1 MRRTKEIC
9 RLVGAGLSGR
19 AIARSLGLSNS
30 TVGDAI
36 ARLKTAELTWE
47 SACALAES
55 ELERRLYRERGHT
68 APDPRVP
75 DWSHVRTELG
85 FKHMT
90 LQLAWREYRAEHPD
104 GFGYSWFCAHY
115 RAWLRSTADPV
126 MRQTHKYGEKL
137 FVDWA
142 GDTVPLIDADTGEIT
157 EAHLFLAVLG
167 ASNYTYLEAFRD
179 EATPAFLAGHVNT
192 FAYMQGVPALLVP
205 DNLKTGVT
213 RPDRFEPDL
222 NTDYADLASHY
233 GTAVMPARVA
243 KPRDKAK
250 VESGVRHAYRSIL
263 APLRHRTFFSLS
275 ELNEAISDLLEE
287 VNDRPFQKM
296 SGSRRSVFLK
306 HEAQLLRPLPEH
318 PYRYREHRSAKV
330 GIDYHIEVAAHRY
343 SVPFHL
349 IGEKVEVFIDEHTA
363 DIYHKGERV
372 ALHVR
377 SRVRGGFSTT
387 PEHMPSAHR
396 AHAEWTPARMEKW
409 AAQTGPACAALAAR
423 IMESR
428 AHPEIGFRSCMGLLN
443 LGRKY
448 GDTRLEAGCER
459 ALACGA
465 NRYQSVKSILEKGL
479 DAVPLV
485 AAPKPPPVPD
495 HDNVRG
501 SDYYT

>member
-9 RLVGAGLSGR
+9 RLVGAGLTGR

-36 ARLKTAELTWE
+36 TRLKAAELTWE
-47 SACALAES
+47 QVEAMSEA

-75 DWSHVRTELG
+75 DWDHVRKELG
-85 FKHMT
+85 LKHMT
-90 LQLAWREYRAEHPD
+90 LQLAWVEYRAEHPD
-104 GFGYSWFCAHY
+104 GFGYSWYCAHY
-115 RAWLRSTADPV
+115 RTWLRSIADPV

-142 GDTVPLIDADTGEIT
+142 GDTVPLTCADTGEIT
-157 EAHLFLAVLG
+157 NAHLFLAVLG

-179 EATPAFLAGHVNT
+179 EKAPAFLTGHVNT

-213 RPDRFEPDL
+213 RPDRFDPDI
-222 NTDYADLASHY
+222 NTDYADLAAHY
-233 GTAVMPARVA
+233 GTAVMPARVK

-250 VESGVRHAYRSIL
+250 VESGVRHAYRKIL
-263 APLRHRTFFSLS
+263 APLRHRTFFSLAD
-275 ELNEAISDLLEE
+275 LNEAISDLLEE

-296 SGSRRSVFLK
+296 SGSRRSVFLE
-306 HEAQLLRPLPEH
+306 HEAPLLRPLPAH

-330 GIDYHIEVAAHRY
+330 GIDYHVEVAAHRY
-343 SVPFHL
+343 SVPYPL
-349 IGEKVEVFIDEHTA
+349 IGETVEVFIDERTA
-363 DIYHKGERV
+363 EIYHKGERV

-377 SRVRGGFSTT
+377 SHARGGFSTT
-387 PEHMPSAHR
+387 PEHMPSSHR
-396 AHAEWTPARMEKW
+396 AHAEWTPERMEKW
-409 AAQTGPACAALAAR
+409 AAKTGPACAALASR
-423 IMESR
+423 IMEGR
-428 AHPEIGFRSCMGLLN
+428 PHPEIGFRSCMGLLN

-448 GDTRLEAGCER
+448 GDGRLEAACER
-459 ALACGA
+459 ALASGA

-479 DAVPLV
+479 DAVPLP

-501 SDYYT
+501 PDYYV

>member
-9 RLVGAGLSGR
+9 RLAAAGLTGR
-19 AIARSLGLSNS
+19 AIARSLGVSNS

-36 ARLKTAELTWE
+36 TRLKAAELTWE
-47 SACALAES
+47 SACALSES
-55 ELERRLYRERGHT
+55 ELERQLYRERGHT
-68 APDPRVP
+68 ATDPRVP
-75 DWSHVRTELG
+75 DWGRVRKELG
-85 FKHMT
+85 LKHTT
-90 LQLAWREYRAEHPD
+90 LLLLWCEYRAEHPD
-104 GFGYSWFCAHY
+104 GFGYSWYCAHY
-115 RAWLRSTADPV
+115 RAWLAAADPV

-157 EAHLFLAVLG
+157 DAHLFLAVLG

-179 EATPAFLAGHVNT
+179 EAAAAFLTGHVNT

-213 RPDRFEPDL
+213 RPDRFDPDI
-222 NTDYADLASHY
+222 NTDYADLAAHY
-233 GTAVMPARVA
+233 KTAVMPARVK

-250 VESGVRHAYRSIL
+250 VESGVRHAYRKIL
-263 APLRHRTFFSLS
+263 APLRHRTFFSLA

-287 VNDRPFQKM
+287 LNDRPFQKM
-296 SGSRRSVFLK
+296 SGSRRSVFLE
-306 HEAQLLRPLPEH
+306 HEAPLLSPLPEH

-330 GIDYHIEVAAHRY
+330 GIDYHVEVAAHRY
-343 SVPFHL
+343 SVPYHL
-349 IGEKVEVFIDEHTA
+349 IGNRVEVFIDERTA
-363 DIYHKGERV
+363 EIYHKGERV

-377 SRVRGGFSTT
+377 SHVRGGFSTT
-387 PEHMPSAHR
+387 PEHMPSSHR
-396 AHAEWTPARMEKW
+396 AHAEWTPERMEKW
-409 AAQTGPACAALAAR
+409 AAQTGPACAAFAAR
-423 IMESR
+423 IMEGR

-448 GDTRLEAGCER
+448 GEGRLEAACER
-459 ALACGA
+459 ALASGA

-479 DAVPLV
+479 DAVPLP

-495 HDNVRG
+495 HDNLRG
-501 SDYYT
+501 PDYYV